1 MQKLWVEIV
10 QCGNFSLIDQ
20 QRVYSYITDMDNE
33 QRLEA
38 IEAQLV
44 EANKT
49 LKAIRWTMAGGF
61 LYIIMVMSGII
72 KLGIFS

>member
-1 MQKLWVEIV
+1 M
-10 QCGNFSLIDQ
+10 SLSTSL
-20 QRVYSYITDMDNE
+20 VSMDNE
-33 QRLEA
+33 QRLKA

>member
-1 MQKLWVEIV
+1 
-10 QCGNFSLIDQ
+10 
-20 QRVYSYITDMDNE
+20 MDNE
-33 QRLEA
+33 QRLKA
-38 IEAQLV
+38 IESQLA

>member
-1 MQKLWVEIV
+1 
-10 QCGNFSLIDQ
+10 
-20 QRVYSYITDMDNE
+20 MDNE
-33 QRLEA
+33 QQLKA
-38 IEAQLV
+38 IEAQLA